1 MIQLKS
7 FGRFVGVIAIG
18 ATAYA
23 FAKFQG
29 GFVSWFIFYMLI
41 PFVTYSILLYLYPLR
56 DVTAERYIEGRQIKN
71 NGNVTIRIVLQ
82 RKWPFPLPYLVLL
95 DKRIHANRQQTAKK
109 IILMGFRR
117 SYEYSYTLKNV
128 QRGEYILPAVEI
140 ELVDFFNWI
149 RKRKT
154 FFVRDSFLVYPNIM
168 NLEYVTASN
177 GTSEGQRLSAYMLAK
192 DATTPSSVREYAPGD
207 RMSLI
212 HWKSFA
218 RTSKL
223 MTKEFDEQRSE
234 QYTVLLD
241 CGDSESFE
249 DAVEF
254 AASIVVSAGQQ
265 QAKLTFMT
273 ASAKAKVFPVMQSSS
288 QTGQALVHLA
298 KLQSEKAQHVLVPM
312 EKAATADSLLIIT
325 ANLRLEFIRDV
336 LKFYRD
342 PSTVVCFVMITDK
355 TDRQAIDA
363 VVQQVKPLGITVK
376 LIHPSTRSSALKEA
390 VTS

>member
-1 MIQLKS
+1 MKQLKS
-7 FGRFVGVIAIG
+7 FGRFAGVIAIG
-18 ATAYA
+18 ITAYA

-41 PFVTYSILLYLYPLR
+41 PFVAYSILLYLYPLR
-56 DVTAERYIEGRQIKN
+56 DVTVERHIEDRQITN
-71 NGNVTIRIVLQ
+71 NGKVTIRIVLK
-82 RKWPFPLPYLVLL
+82 RKWPFPLPYVVLV
-95 DKRIHANRQQTAKK
+95 DKRIYAKRQQTERR
-109 IILMGFRR
+109 IVLLGFRR
-117 SYEYSYTLKNV
+117 MHEYSYTLKNV
-128 QRGEYILPAVEI
+128 QRGEYILPSVEVEI
-140 ELVDFFNWI
+140 VDFFNWI
-149 RKRKT
+149 RKRKV
-154 FFVRDSFLVYPNIM
+154 FFVKDSFLVYPNIM

-273 ASAKAKVFPVMQSSS
+273 ASAVAKVFPVMQSSS

-298 KLQSEKAQHVLVPM
+298 KIQPEQAQRVLVPM
-312 EKAATADSLLIIT
+312 EKAITGDSLLIIT
-325 ANLRLEFIRDV
+325 ANLRVEFIRDV

-342 PSTVVCFVMITDK
+342 PSAVVCFVMITDK
-355 TDRQAIDA
+355 TNTQAIENS
-363 VVQQVKPLGITVK
+363 VQQVKPLGITIK

-390 VTS
+390 VSS